1 MGRIFDT
8 LDIIPVGIA
17 DEVIAD
23 HKVLV
28 NEGDNLPDYL
38 FDKQAESS
46 QIGFVEDADN
56 PGKFKVVLDIHGGGG
71 VGGDESSGL
80 LRVISPFSQQQI
92 DDTYVG
98 LNGAQNT
105 SRIFMFPITISI
117 GEIKNV
123 SIYTVSQNDV
133 FAIDRLQVAILSNTE
148 NKLANSK
155 VEFFGQYGYGD
166 SKDNLIPAG
175 DYKTYNV
182 KEGSTYNGINDLSC
196 NFHFVALFVH
206 VSQDAQGASNVG
218 LLAKNKSGSPLV
230 EAGKKMA
237 YCGQENNKSSLFDG
251 VIDESTYKIDSTY
264 EPTTN
269 INDNFPYIEFYQL
282 RG

>member
-28 NEGDNLPDYL
+28 NEDDNLPDYL

-71 VGGDESSGL
+71 DESSGL

-105 SRIFMFPITISI
+105 ARIFMFPITISI

-166 SKDNLIPAG
+166 SKDNLILAG

-218 LLAKNKSGSPLV
+218 LLAKIKQGHRLLKPV
-230 EAGKKMA
+230 KIWHIVVKK
-237 YCGQENNKSSLFDG
+237 
-251 VIDESTYKIDSTY
+251 T
-264 EPTTN
+264 
-269 INDNFPYIEFYQL
+269 INQVCL
-282 RG
+282 MVL